1 MLAGYF
7 TQPAPCEMLP
17 SHSFRHMLVVNV
29 TPSSTTNAMEWQKE
43 VQKTVSREHKY
54 VLLTHI
60 QLVGVVLFIFVRPH
74 LAPFIRSGRPA
85 GSRAWELPGPSWC

>member
-1 MLAGYF
+1 
-7 TQPAPCEMLP
+7 
-17 SHSFRHMLVVNV
+17 
-29 TPSSTTNAMEWQKE
+29 MEWQKE

-74 LAPFIRSGRPA
+74 LAPFIRSG
-85 GSRAWELPGPSWC
+85 